1 MYKRQ
6 EQINQLLTSYAK
18 MAAVF
23 GIELKKIENDDAEI
37 DELVKQRDQARA
49 DRDFKTSDRLRDQL
63 KEMGVILEDTPQ
75 GTRWRE
81 KDE

>member
-1 MYKRQ
+1 
-6 EQINQLLTSYAK
+6 

-23 GIELKKIENDDAEI
+23 GIELKQIENDDAEI

-49 DRDFKTSDRLRDQL
+49 DRDFETSDRLRNQL

-75 GTRWRE
+75 GTRWRK